1 MADRKPW
8 RIELFGEPALHH
20 GELGHGTAAVL
31 PLAAVDAAWVAVLAV
46 DGPLT
51 RDALLECVWPKATPA
66 RLRHRLNERLSRL
79 RQRATALAGTPAR
92 LFEVGDSARLADD
105 MQPLQWPRPEAL
117 ARDPAAWDLQMGGA
131 LDYGAWKPF
140 ERWLSQQRGR
150 WVERR
155 ALELEQQADNA
166 EAEGDW
172 PRALVFVRRAL
183 ETSTLSEPLQQRLV
197 RLLHTS
203 GDTAGALLAFE
214 RFKRALHRKTGDKP
228 SDGLVALVQ
237 SIASG
242 KAPAISRPAPLPLG
256 LLRPVRLIGREDC
269 LQQLR
274 RAQAEQ
280 APVVL
285 VGEAGIGKTRLIEE
299 WVAAQPSA
307 LHVRAAP
314 GDAVVPFGLAM
325 RWLHMLLPRVARP
338 AAQAVLTQLDFPQ
351 HPNRPAHGAV
361 IGMPRLVA
369 AFEDLLRMINADGL
383 RCMAIDDLHHADL
396 ASSELIFQ
404 LLVSASGRVLNWLLA
419 CRPPAAAGDEGSPLH
434 ALADIAGARLI
445 RLRPWTPDELI
456 EFVQSIGD
464 ARLDAASLA
473 GPLVRHTGGHPLYVL
488 LTLRELVGR
497 EDAATA
503 EAMPVLPSTAEL
515 LDQRLRGLS
524 PTALALAQLAAVA
537 GPDMSTDLAER
548 ALAEPA
554 LKLASPWRELEEA
567 AVFKGAAF
575 AHDLVREAA
584 LRATPVVIRAHLSR
598 LCAEFVEQA
607 GGEPARAAAMWAA
620 GQRPAL
626 AAEAFMRA
634 AERARFRARAGECQ
648 ELLAQ
653 AAASFDAAGMPE
665 RAFEASMDRMQPLLQ
680 HAEPQVAIEWIDSV
694 LARPINVDQQARAWL
709 ERAEANVWAGRFAE
723 SLADADR
730 SLALCQSGQPLALCA
745 QMHRAAMLAHLGRM
759 PEALSLCDAH
769 LPNLDALP
777 DPAMRASAF
786 SRAATVLQ
794 KARRVRQGHSVTL
807 KLVQACET
815 QGTAADLCSALLA
828 LSASAAQLGS
838 KADMTHAL
846 ERALAIA
853 ASTDGVESLVRFAR
867 VNLAAARITNG
878 RFTEAISDMEGLR
891 SELAS
896 SNQSSAQLAWG
907 VDDVLIAAYV
917 AVGQMARARALSHGK
932 RGTPLGGDGVR
943 PLLFRA
949 MVERAAGQDWASTLE
964 QAMRERSP
972 ATPWVRQ
979 ALCEA
984 MLLSRA
990 HNPDSADRLAAL
1002 HDEAAV
1008 REEFSFAMRI
1018 GVCRLQWH
1026 LQQRRVEEVAHLV
1039 PALERG
1045 ICEAYTPMEYWPGL
1059 VLPCV
1064 DAYEALGDRSSA
1076 RRCLHELATWV
1087 LARVDQDVP
1096 EPFRD
1101 SFIHRN
1107 ASNKEIL
1114 RRART

>member
-1 MADRKPW
+1 MAQ
-8 RIELFGEPALHH
+8 A
-20 GELGHGTAAVL
+20 L
-31 PLAAVDAAWVAVLAV
+31 PLAPVDAAWVAVLAV
-46 DGPLT
+46 DGPLP
-51 RDALLECVWPKATPA
+51 RDALLERVWPRAAPA

-79 RQRATALAGTPAR
+79 RQRASALAGTPAR

-105 MQPLQWPRPEAL
+105 MQPLQWPAAEAL
-117 ARDPAAWDLQMGGA
+117 ALDPMAWDVRLGGA
-131 LDYGAWKPF
+131 LDYSAWKPF
-140 ERWLSQQRGR
+140 ERWLGEQRDR

-155 ALELEQQADNA
+155 ALEFERQAGIA

-172 PRALVFVRRAL
+172 SRALVFVRRAR
-183 ETSTLSEPLQQRLV
+183 ETSPLSESLQQRLV
-197 RLLHTS
+197 RLLHAS
-203 GDTAGALLAFE
+203 GDTAGALLAFD
-214 RFKRALHRKTGDKP
+214 RFKKALHRKTGDKP
-228 SDGLVALVQ
+228 SDALAAVVQ
-237 SIASG
+237 SIAAG
-242 KAPAISRPAPLPLG
+242 KAPVRTGPAPLPLG
-256 LLRPVRLIGREDC
+256 LLRPTRLIGREDC
-269 LQQLR
+269 LHELH
-274 RAQAEQ
+274 RAQSEQ
-280 APVVL
+280 APAVL
-285 VGEAGIGKTRLIEE
+285 IGEAGIGKTRLIEE

-314 GDAVVPFGLAM
+314 GDAGVPFALAM
-325 RWLHMLLPRVARP
+325 RWLHVLLPRVAP
-338 AAQAVLTQLDFPQ
+338 ACAQSVQARLDFPQ

-369 AFEDLLRMINADGL
+369 AFEELLRMATADGL

-396 ASSELIFQ
+396 ASRELIFQ
-404 LLVSASGRVLNWLLA
+404 LLVSTPGRALNWLLA
-419 CRPPAAAGDEGSPLH
+419 CRPAAAASDDGSPLP

-445 RLRPWTPDELI
+445 RLRPWTRDELVEFI
-456 EFVQSIGD
+456 ESLGE

-473 GPLVRHTGGHPLYVL
+473 GPLARHTGGHPLYVL

-497 EDAATA
+497 GNAAA
-503 EAMPVLPSTAEL
+503 NAGEMPVLASTAEL

-537 GPDMSTDLAER
+537 GPEMSTDLAER

-554 LKLASPWRELEEA
+554 LKLAGPWRELEEA
-567 AVFKGAAF
+567 AVFKGSAF

-584 LRATPVVIRAHLSR
+584 LRATPAVIRAHLSR

-607 GGEPARAAAMWAA
+607 GGEPARAAALWAA
-620 GQRPAL
+620 GERPAR
-626 AAEAFMRA
+626 AAEAFVRA

-648 ELLAQ
+648 GLLEQ
-653 AAASFDAAGMPE
+653 AVASFDAAGLPE
-665 RAFEASMDRMQPLLQ
+665 RAFEASMNRMQPLLQ
-680 HAEPQVAIEWIDSV
+680 HAEPQVAIDWADSV
-694 LARPINVDQQARAWL
+694 LARPLGAGQQARAWL

-730 SLALCQSGQPLALCA
+730 SLALCQSGQPLASCA
-745 QMHRAAMLAHLGRM
+745 QMHRAAMLAQLGRM
-759 PEALSLCDAH
+759 PEALALCDAH
-769 LPNLDALP
+769 LPALDALP

-786 SRAATVLQ
+786 SRAATVLE
-794 KARRVRQGHSVTL
+794 KARRVRQGHAVTL

-815 QGTAADLCSALLA
+815 QGTAIELCAALLA
-828 LSASAAQLGS
+828 LAASAAQLGS
-838 KADMTHAL
+838 KADTTRAV
-846 ERALAIA
+846 ERALAMA
-853 ASTDGVESLVRFAR
+853 ATTDGVESLARFAR

-932 RGTPLGGDGVR
+932 RGAPLGGDGVR

-949 MVERAAGQDWASTLE
+949 MVERAAGQDWAPTLE

-984 MLLSRA
+984 MLLSRG
-990 HNPDSADRLAAL
+990 HDPDSADRLAAL
-1002 HDEAAV
+1002 HEQAAD

-1026 LQQRRVEEVAHLV
+1026 LQQRRVDEVAHLV

-1045 ICEAYTPMEYWPGL
+1045 IREAFLPMEYWPGL

-1076 RRCLHELATWV
+1076 KRCLRELASWI
-1087 LARVDQDVP
+1087 LERADQDVP

-1107 ASNKEIL
+1107 ASNQQIL
-1114 RRART
+1114 RRVQT